1 MRKPIFVVDTNVP
14 IIANGQSGS
23 PDCQLQC
30 AGELLEITA
39 DRARVAI
46 DDGGEILREY
56 MRYLSHS
63 GQPGVGDAF
72 FRWLFD
78 NQAVLERCE
87 KVDIPCRSNDPTD
100 FEHFPDHPR
109 LKGFDPSDKKFV
121 AVARAHP
128 ERPSILEAADAKFIG
143 WASALAEEGV
153 AIRFLCEEDLQR
165 IYEEKVR
172 RRRSRRP
179 RRGKK

>member
-1 MRKPIFVVDTNVP
+1 MSRPIFVVDTNVP
-14 IIANGQSGS
+14 IVANGQSGTPS
-23 PDCQLQC
+23 CQLQC
-30 AGELLEITA
+30 AGELLEITS

-46 DDGGEILREY
+46 DEGGEILREY
-56 MRYLSHS
+56 MRHLSHS

-78 NQAVLERCE
+78 NQAVLSRCD
-87 KVDIPCRSNDPTD
+87 KVEIPCRSNNPTD
-100 FEHFPDHPR
+100 FEHFPDHPG

-143 WASALAEEGV
+143 WAGALEEEGV
-153 AIRFLCEEDLQR
+153 TVRFLCKEELQR
-165 IYEEKVR
+165 TYERKAGR
-172 RRRSRRP
+172 HRGRRP
-179 RRGKK
+179 RRGTK